1 MKSRSAAL
9 RTYIIRRVLLMVPTF
24 LGITLFTFV
33 LCQFVPGGPIDQ
45 MRMRMAGAT
54 AGAGEVNSGGH
65 MTGTQGAMSL
75 PPEQLKLLEKYY
87 GFDKPIPLRYATWL
101 WNILKLDLGMSYRYT
116 QPVITIIADR
126 LPVSVYYGFITTV
139 FTYLICIPLG
149 IVKAIK
155 HRTAIDNATS
165 LLIFAGYAVPGYA
178 LGAVLIVLFA
188 VKKEWFPL
196 GGFHS
201 EGFAAFSTW
210 QKTIDVMHHSVLP
223 LICYLIGSFAVM
235 TMLMKNSLME
245 NMGADYV
252 KTALA
257 KGLTWPRAV
266 FGHAARNSLIPL
278 ATSFGNNIGLI
289 LVGSVLIETVFNIP
303 GIGKLLITAIEARD
317 YPIVLGMTVIS
328 AVLMLLG
335 NLLSDICVAF
345 VDPRVRFE

>member
-1 MKSRSAAL
+1 M
-9 RTYIIRRVLLMVPTF
+9 LMVPTF
-24 LGITLFTFV
+24 IGITLFTFV

-54 AGAGEVNSGGH
+54 EQGEVGGGGQHGNQSGGV
-65 MTGTQGAMSL
+65 MSL
-75 PPEQLKLLEKYY
+75 PPEQLKILEKYY
-87 GFDKPIPLRYATWL
+87 GFDKPIPMRYLTWL
-101 WNILKLDLGMSYRYT
+101 WNIVKLDLGTSYRYT
-116 QPVITIIADR
+116 QPVIKIIGDR
-126 LPVSVYYGFITTV
+126 LPVSIYYGFITTV
-139 FTYLICIPLG
+139 FVYLICIPLG

-155 HRTAIDNATS
+155 HRTVVDNTTS

-201 EGFAAFSTW
+201 EGFADFSMG
-210 QKTIDVMHHSVLP
+210 KKIIDTIHHSILP

-266 FGHAARNSLIPL
+266 FGHAVRNSLIPL
-278 ATSFGNNIGLI
+278 ATSFGNNISII

-328 AVLMLLG
+328 SILMLLG

>member
-1 MKSRSAAL
+1 
-9 RTYIIRRVLLMVPTF
+9 MVPTF

-45 MRMRMAGAT
+45 IRMQMAGAT
-54 AGAGEVNSGGH
+54 GEGEVGIGSGQR
-65 MTGTQGAMSL
+65 TTQGGMTSL
-75 PPEQLKLLEKYY
+75 PPEQLRILEEYY
-87 GFDKPIPLRYATWL
+87 GFDKPIPLRYAVWL
-101 WNILKLDLGMSYRYT
+101 WNILKLDLGTSYRYT
-116 QPVITIIADR
+116 QPVIKIIGDR
-126 LPVSVYYGFITTV
+126 LPISIYYGFITTI

-155 HRTAIDNATS
+155 HRTVIDNSTS

-201 EGFAAFSTW
+201 EGFAAFTLME
-210 QKTIDVMHHSVLP
+210 KITNIAHHSVLP

-266 FGHAARNSLIPL
+266 FGHAVRNSLIPL
-278 ATSFGNNIGLI
+278 ATSFGNNISII

-303 GIGKLLITAIEARD
+303 GIGKLLIDAIEARD

-328 AVLMLLG
+328 SILMLLG